1 LPKIDLAPR
10 QRRWTGLSPTDR
22 QQERRTLLLDAALE
36 VLGSDGWE
44 AMTVRSVLERARL
57 NPRYFYESFSDLDQL
72 AVAVY
77 DRVVE
82 ELGTVVWAALA
93 QAGDA
98 PADQV
103 RAVVRGIV
111 EFVDGD
117 RRRGRILYAEGL
129 GNEALNRRRLETG
142 QMVVAFIEDYAGQ
155 RAGQAV
161 DDVGR
166 VGASILVG
174 GFSQLLVDWLA
185 GRLRTTSEQVIEDAT
200 ALFLAL
206 GDAAATVAA
215 ARTPA
220 SARRRPPPPS
230 R

>member
-10 QRRWTGLSPTDR
+10 QRRWTGLSPADR
-22 QQERRTLLLDAALE
+22 QHERRTLLLDAALE
-36 VLGSDGWE
+36 VLGSEGWD

-57 NPRYFYESFSDLDQL
+57 NPRYFYESFGDLDQL

-82 ELGTVVWAALA
+82 ELGRVVWDALA
-93 QAGDA
+93 TAGEA

-103 RAVVRGIV
+103 RAVVRAIV
-111 EFVDGD
+111 EFVDDD

-142 QMVVAFIEDYAGQ
+142 AMVVAFIEDYASQ
-155 RAGQAV
+155 RAGRAV
-161 DDVGR
+161 DEVGR

-185 GRLRTTSEQVIEDAT
+185 GRLRTGRDQLIEDST

-215 ARTPA
+215 ARTGPGTPR
-220 SARRRPPPPS
+220 SA
-230 R
+230 